1 MNAVLGMTDLA
12 LTEDL
17 SPTVRDYIDTAR
29 ESAGT
34 LLELLNDILDLSRI
48 EAGRLRLESAPFRLR
63 SLLDKTVKS
72 LGIRAYEKGLE
83 LLYDV
88 PDDVPDH
95 LVGDA
100 LRVRQVLTN
109 LVGNAIKHTHKGEIT
124 VRAALRSKSEREAC
138 LEFLVQDTGIG
149 ISPENQQTLFA
160 PFEQAQ
166 AAAAQRQEGS
176 GLGLSIS
183 ARLVSM
189 MGGRIWVESQ
199 LGRGSQ
205 FHFTVCMPLAAEA
218 GDEEQD
224 HQHLLQAMRGVST
237 LVVAE
242 NATSR
247 LILEQTLLRWSMHA
261 QTATSVPEALTK
273 IHKAVGRG
281 EKFQVVIADAI
292 LPEIDG
298 FTLANW
304 VKSGS
309 LAGPVILM
317 LSAVER
323 HTAAVRCQEAGV
335 LCLEKP
341 VAPDDLLM
349 AISRILGIN
358 GGTAQAGSA
367 PAESAHPLPL
377 RSLHILLAE
386 DSLPNQ
392 KLILYALAQR
402 GHQVEVAG
410 NGAETLEQVQRQD
423 FDLVLM
429 DVQMPVMDGLE
440 ATAAIRK
447 LDDPKKAK
455 LPIVAMT
462 AHAYQSDQ
470 ERCLAAGMDA
480 YISKPVN
487 RQELIDLLERLGQ
500 GENERETPGE

>member
-1 MNAVLGMTDLA
+1 M
-12 LTEDL
+12 
-17 SPTVRDYIDTAR
+17 
-29 ESAGT
+29 
-34 LLELLNDILDLSRI
+34 
-48 EAGRLRLESAPFRLR
+48 
-63 SLLDKTVKS
+63 KS

-88 PDDVPDH
+88 PDEVPDH
-95 LVGDA
+95 LLGDA

-109 LVGNAIKHTHKGEIT
+109 LLGNAIKYTHKGEIT
-124 VRAALRSKSEREAC
+124 VRVAVRSKSDREAC
-138 LEFLVQDTGIG
+138 LEFIVQDTGIG
-149 ISPENQQTLFA
+149 ISPEDQQKLFV
-160 PFEQAQ
+160 PFEQAE
-166 AAAAQRQEGS
+166 AATARRHEGS

-183 ARLVSM
+183 ARLVDL

-199 LGRGSQ
+199 LGQGSA
-205 FHFTVCMPLAAEA
+205 FHFTVCMPLATDA
-218 GDEEQD
+218 GGEEPD
-224 HQHLLQAMRGVST
+224 NQHLLEAIRDVSA

-247 LILEQTLLRWSMHA
+247 LILEQTLLRWSMRA
-261 QTATSVPEALTK
+261 ETAASVPEALMK
-273 IHKAVGRG
+273 IHQAVGRG
-281 EKFQVVIADAI
+281 QKFQVVIADAI

-298 FTLANW
+298 FTLADW

-323 HTAAVRCQEAGV
+323 HTAAARCQEAGV

-341 VAPDDLLM
+341 VAPDDLLR
-349 AISRILGIN
+349 AIGRVLGIN
-358 GGTAQAGSA
+358 GETAPSETA
-367 PAESAHPLPL
+367 PLAEAALAPPRRTL
-377 RSLHILLAE
+377 RILLAE

-392 KLILYALAQR
+392 KLILYALGQR
-402 GHQVEVAG
+402 GHKVEVAG
-410 NGAETLEQVQRQD
+410 NGAEALDLIQRQD

-455 LPIVAMT
+455 LPIIAMT
-462 AHAYQSDQ
+462 AHAYKSDQ

-480 YISKPVN
+480 YISKPIN
-487 RQELIDLLERLGQ
+487 RQELIEMVERI
-500 GENERETPGE
+500 GENERG

>member
-1 MNAVLGMTDLA
+1 M
-12 LTEDL
+12 
-17 SPTVRDYIDTAR
+17 
-29 ESAGT
+29 
-34 LLELLNDILDLSRI
+34 LNDILDLSRI
-48 EAGRLRLESAPFRLR
+48 EAGRLRIEAAPFRLR
-63 SLLDKTVKS
+63 PLLDKTVKA

-88 PDDVPDH
+88 PDEAPDR

-109 LVGNAIKHTHKGEIT
+109 LVGNAIKYTHKGEIT
-124 VRAALRSKSEREAC
+124 VRVAVRNKCDREAC

-149 ISPENQQTLFA
+149 ISPEAQEKLFV
-160 PFEQAQ
+160 PFEEAEAQ
-166 AAAAQRQEGS
+166 SRRHEGS

-183 ARLVSM
+183 ARLVDL

-199 LGRGSQ
+199 LGQGST
-205 FHFTVCMPLAAEA
+205 FHFTVCMPLATEA
-218 GDEEQD
+218 GGEEQD
-224 HQHLLQAMRGVST
+224 HQHVLEALRHVSV

-247 LILEQTLLRWSMHA
+247 LILEQTLLRWSMRA
-261 QTATSVPEALTK
+261 ETAAGVSDALTK
-273 IHKAVGRG
+273 IHKAVGEGR
-281 EKFQVVIADAI
+281 KFQLVIADAI

-298 FTLANW
+298 FTLATW
-304 VKSGS
+304 VKSDS

-323 HTAAVRCQEAGV
+323 HTAAARCREAGV

-341 VAPDDLLM
+341 VVPADLLLAM
-349 AISRILGIN
+349 GKVLAIN
-358 GGTAQAGSA
+358 GGAAAGETTPFTAAG
-367 PAESAHPLPL
+367 LPPPRRTL
-377 RSLHILLAE
+377 RILLAE
-386 DSLPNQ
+386 DTLANR
-392 KLILYALAQR
+392 KVIVYALSKR
-402 GHQVEVAG
+402 GHEVDVAG
-410 NGAETLEQVQRQD
+410 TGAEALELVQRRD

-447 LDDPKKAK
+447 LDDPKRAT
-455 LPIVAMT
+455 LPIIAMT
-462 AHAYQSDQ
+462 AHAYKSDQ

-487 RQELIDLLERLGQ
+487 RQELIEMVERLAG
-500 GENERETPGE
+500 GG